1 MYEKIRRW
9 YQQKLWTAQMVA
21 MAAEKGVL
29 SEAQAQEII
38 QEEGT

>member
-21 MAAEKGVL
+21 TAAKKGL
-29 SEAQAQEII
+29 LTESEVQEMI
-38 QEEGT
+38 QEEA